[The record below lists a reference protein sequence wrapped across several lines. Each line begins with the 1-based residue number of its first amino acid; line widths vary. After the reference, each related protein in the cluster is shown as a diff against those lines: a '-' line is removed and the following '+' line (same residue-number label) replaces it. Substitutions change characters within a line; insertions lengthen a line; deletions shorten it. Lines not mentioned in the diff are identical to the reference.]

1 MKNLDTLIHDIY
13 TVLDGLNS
21 DKGVDI
27 PEELMEEF
35 LVNAREALEGWST
48 PHLQSKT
55 VRMSN
60 VGRPLRRVWYDMQD
74 TPLTKERM
82 QPSTFIKFLYGHLL
96 ESVAIL
102 LIKLS
107 GHTVTDMQK
116 EVEVDGIKGHM
127 DCKIDGEVVD
137 IKTASNFSFKK
148 FSSGALVD
156 DDPFGYMA
164 QLAGY
169 EEAEGT
175 EDGGFFA
182 INKETGEICLFRPGQ
197 LSKPNIRT
205 KISNIKDSL
214 EVDEPP
220 SICYPPIAEGKKGN
234 LRLASGCVYCPHKA
248 KCWKDS
254 NNGSGLRA
262 FKYSNGVKYFTR
274 VISQPNVLE
283 IPLR

>member
-1 MKNLDTLIHDIY
+1 
-13 TVLDGLNS
+13 
-21 DKGVDI
+21 
-27 PEELMEEF
+27 
-35 LVNAREALEGWST
+35 
-48 PHLQSKT
+48 
-55 VRMSN
+55 
-60 VGRPLRRVWYDMQD
+60 
-74 TPLTKERM
+74 
-82 QPSTFIKFLYGHLL
+82 
-96 ESVAIL
+96 
-102 LIKLS
+102 
-107 GHTVTDMQK
+107 MQK

-214 EVDEPP
+214 KVDEPP
-220 SICYPPIAEGKKGN
+220 AICYAAIPEGKKGN

-254 NNGSGLRA
+254 NNGRGLRA

-283 IPLR
+283 IALR

>member
-35 LVNAREALEGWST
+35 LVNTREALEGWST

-74 TPLTKERM
+74 TDLTKERM

-148 FSSGALVD
+148 FASGALVD